1 MLYCLKIRSGNM
13 EYLRLTPKDDIGKE
27 INDKKNPCLIYLEKG
42 EYRQKI
48 EIKRS
53 GVTVTGAGDET
64 KIIFGDYAKKIHADG
79 KEYNTFRTYTLCVSA
94 DDVTLKNLSVVNSN
108 TEPET
113 VGQCVA
119 LSVNGNN
126 FYGENLNLVSTQ
138 DTLFLSPFPDAL
150 TVRYADF
157 LPKRQLYREGS
168 SLHVFTNCR
177 IAGNVDFI
185 FGCSEA
191 YFEKCEIV
199 SVNDARGIGF
209 VSAPAHPLA
218 EAHGFTFIDCSFEDN
233 GAGENTVYLARPW
246 RDFGKSVFINCSL
259 GRHVRS
265 ELFDKWNDTD
275 RDRTARFCH
284 YGLKGID
291 VKPVAWAKA
300 LDTGEAENI
309 IARYRQCLN
318 AFKG

>member
-1 MLYCLKIRSGNM
+1 MKTLYLKPS
-13 EYLRLTPKDDIGKE
+13 DDIQDAVNRLE
-27 INDKKNPCLIYLEKG
+27 EPALVYLEKG
-42 EYRQKI
+42 IYRAKI
-48 EIKRS
+48 EITANNITIIGQGKD
-53 GVTVTGAGDET
+53 TVITN
-64 KIIFGDYAKKIHADG
+64 GDYARKIHADG
-79 KEYNTFRTYTLCVSA
+79 REYNTFRTYTLCITGGN
-94 DDVTLKNLSVVNSN
+94 VTLKNLTVVNSN
-108 TEPET
+108 TAPQD

-119 LSVNGNN
+119 LSVHGNM
-126 FYGENLNLVSTQ
+126 FRADGVNLVSTQ
-138 DTLFLSPFPDAL
+138 DTLFLSPFPDDL
-150 TVRYADF
+150 TVRYAGF

-177 IAGNVDFI
+177 ISGTVDFI

-199 SVNDARGIGF
+199 SVNDARGTGF

-218 EAHGFTFIDCSFEDN
+218 EAHGFTFIDCSFEDC

-259 GRHVRS
+259 GRHVKS

-275 RDRTARFCH
+275 RDKTARFCY

-291 VKPVAWAKA
+291 IKPAAWAKA
-300 LDTGEAENI
+300 LGTGEAENI

>member
-1 MLYCLKIRSGNM
+1 MKTLYLNPS
-13 EYLRLTPKDDIGKE
+13 DDIQDAVNRLE
-27 INDKKNPCLIYLEKG
+27 EPALVYLEKG
-42 EYRQKI
+42 VYRAKI
-48 EIKRS
+48 EITADNITIIGQGKD
-53 GVTVTGAGDET
+53 TVITN
-64 KIIFGDYAKKIHADG
+64 GDYARKIHADG
-79 KEYNTFRTYTLCVSA
+79 LEYNTFRTYTLCITG
-94 DDVTLKNLSVVNSN
+94 DNVTLKNLTVVNSN
-108 TEPET
+108 TAPQD

-119 LSVNGNN
+119 LSVHGNM
-126 FYGENLNLVSTQ
+126 FRADGVNLVSTQ
-138 DTLFLSPFPDAL
+138 DTLFLSPFPDDL

>member
-1 MLYCLKIRSGNM
+1 MKTLYLNPS
-13 EYLRLTPKDDIGKE
+13 DDIQDAVNRLE
-27 INDKKNPCLIYLEKG
+27 EPALVYLEKG
-42 EYRQKI
+42 IYRAKT
-48 EIKRS
+48 EITADNITIIGQGKD
-53 GVTVTGAGDET
+53 TVITN
-64 KIIFGDYAKKIHADG
+64 GDYARKIHADG
-79 KEYNTFRTYTLCVSA
+79 LEYNTFRTYTLCITG
-94 DDVTLKNLSVVNSN
+94 DNVTLKNLTVVNSN
-108 TEPET
+108 TAPQD

-119 LSVNGNN
+119 LSVHGNM
-126 FYGENLNLVSTQ
+126 FRADGVNLVSTQ
-138 DTLFLSPFPDAL
+138 DTLFLSPFPDDL

-199 SVNDARGIGF
+199 SVNDARGTGF

>member
-1 MLYCLKIRSGNM
+1 MKTLYLNPS
-13 EYLRLTPKDDIGKE
+13 DDIQDAVNRLE
-27 INDKKNPCLIYLEKG
+27 EPALVYLEKG
-42 EYRQKI
+42 VYRAKT
-48 EIKRS
+48 EITADNITIIGK
-53 GVTVTGAGDET
+53 GKDTVLTN
-64 KIIFGDYAKKIHADG
+64 GDYARKIHADG
-79 KEYNTFRTYTLCVSA
+79 REYNTFRTYTLCITG
-94 DDVTLKNLSVVNSN
+94 DNVTLKNLTVVNSN
-108 TEPET
+108 TAPQD

-119 LSVNGNN
+119 LSVHGNM
-126 FYGENLNLVSTQ
+126 FRADGVNLVSTQ
-138 DTLFLSPFPDAL
+138 DTLFLSPFPDDL

>member
-1 MLYCLKIRSGNM
+1 MKTLYLNPS
-13 EYLRLTPKDDIGKE
+13 DDIQDAVNRLE
-27 INDKKNPCLIYLEKG
+27 EPALVYLEKG
-42 EYRQKI
+42 VYRAKI
-48 EIKRS
+48 EITADNITIIGK
-53 GVTVTGAGDET
+53 GKDTVLTN
-64 KIIFGDYAKKIHADG
+64 GDYARKIHADG
-79 KEYNTFRTYTLCVSA
+79 REYNTFRTYTLCITG
-94 DDVTLKNLSVVNSN
+94 DNVTLKNLTVVNSN
-108 TEPET
+108 TAPQD

-119 LSVNGNN
+119 LSVHGNM
-126 FYGENLNLVSTQ
+126 FRADGVNLVSTQ
-138 DTLFLSPFPDAL
+138 DTLFLSPFPDDL

-199 SVNDARGIGF
+199 SVNDARGTGF

>member
-1 MLYCLKIRSGNM
+1 MKTLYLNPS
-13 EYLRLTPKDDIGKE
+13 DDIQDAVNRLE
-27 INDKKNPCLIYLEKG
+27 EPALVYLEKG
-42 EYRQKI
+42 VYRAKT
-48 EIKRS
+48 EITADNITIIGK
-53 GVTVTGAGDET
+53 GKDTVLTN
-64 KIIFGDYAKKIHADG
+64 GDYARKIHADG
-79 KEYNTFRTYTLCVSA
+79 REYNTFRTYTLCITG
-94 DDVTLKNLSVVNSN
+94 DNVTLKNLTVVNSN
-108 TEPET
+108 TAPQD

-119 LSVNGNN
+119 LSVHGNM
-126 FYGENLNLVSTQ
+126 FRADGVNLVSTQ
-138 DTLFLSPFPDAL
+138 DTLFLSPFPDDL

-199 SVNDARGIGF
+199 SVNDARGTGF

-218 EAHGFTFIDCSFEDN
+218 EAHGFTFIDCSFKDN

>member
-1 MLYCLKIRSGNM
+1 MKTLYLNPS
-13 EYLRLTPKDDIGKE
+13 DDIQDAVNRLE
-27 INDKKNPCLIYLEKG
+27 EPALVYLEKG
-42 EYRQKI
+42 VYRAKT
-48 EIKRS
+48 EITADNITIIGK
-53 GVTVTGAGDET
+53 GKDTVLTN
-64 KIIFGDYAKKIHADG
+64 GDYARKIHADG
-79 KEYNTFRTYTLCVSA
+79 REYNTFRTYTLCITG
-94 DDVTLKNLSVVNSN
+94 DNVTLKNLTVVNSN
-108 TEPET
+108 TAPQD

-119 LSVNGNN
+119 LSVHGNM
-126 FYGENLNLVSTQ
+126 FRADGVNLVSTQ
-138 DTLFLSPFPDAL
+138 DTLFLSPFPDDL

-199 SVNDARGIGF
+199 SVNDARGTGF

>member
-1 MLYCLKIRSGNM
+1 MKTLYLNPS
-13 EYLRLTPKDDIGKE
+13 DDIQDAVNRLE
-27 INDKKNPCLIYLEKG
+27 EPALVYLEKG
-42 EYRQKI
+42 VYRAKT
-48 EIKRS
+48 EITADNITIIGK
-53 GVTVTGAGDET
+53 GKDTVLTN
-64 KIIFGDYAKKIHADG
+64 GDYARKIHADG
-79 KEYNTFRTYTLCVSA
+79 REYNTFRTYTLCITGNN
-94 DDVTLKNLSVVNSN
+94 VTLKNLTVVNSN
-108 TEPET
+108 TAPQD

-119 LSVNGNN
+119 LSVHGNM
-126 FYGENLNLVSTQ
+126 FRADGVNLVSTQ
-138 DTLFLSPFPDAL
+138 DTLFLSPFPDDL

-309 IARYRQCLN
+309 IARYRKCLN

>member
-1 MLYCLKIRSGNM
+1 MKTLYLNPS
-13 EYLRLTPKDDIGKE
+13 DDIQDAVNRLE
-27 INDKKNPCLIYLEKG
+27 EPALVYLEKG
-42 EYRQKI
+42 VYRAKT
-48 EIKRS
+48 EITADNITIIGK
-53 GVTVTGAGDET
+53 GKDTVLTN
-64 KIIFGDYAKKIHADG
+64 GDYARKIHADG
-79 KEYNTFRTYTLCVSA
+79 REYNTFRTYTLCITGNN
-94 DDVTLKNLSVVNSN
+94 VTLKNLTVVNSN
-108 TEPET
+108 TAPQD

-119 LSVNGNN
+119 LSVHGNM
-126 FYGENLNLVSTQ
+126 FRADGVNLVSTQ
-138 DTLFLSPFPDAL
+138 DTLFLSPFPDDL

-177 IAGNVDFI
+177 IVGNVDFI